1 MNQSAIDVLMLYF
14 NLHQLEE
21 VDKKEGEIQII

>member
-14 NLHQLEE
+14 NLPQLEE